1 MNRQSRFRQPIG
13 PGSVMASTALAL
25 GAVGGWFGLVY
36 AREHGSYG
44 TLLWWGYLTLGLA
57 VGSTLCVAVPL
68 ARRVE
73 ARANHRVGP
82 RATLHRPKGEYI
94 ARYSMQDR
102 VIAVILA
109 ILFGGLTV
117 FIVLRSN
124 RMLMQVV
131 AVTIF
136 CGLVANV
143 LHVIATRVRF
153 TDDRI
158 TARLA
163 WFRSISEPYTAVK
176 KLRSMPG
183 TVRIQ
188 FSDGR
193 SLKLHP
199 GLGDPDRVIGYLRT
213 HCPES
218 VELEDPPRPL
228 E

>member
-1 MNRQSRFRQPIG
+1 
-13 PGSVMASTALAL
+13 MASTALAL

-36 AREHGSYG
+36 AREHGNYG

-57 VGSTLCVAVPL
+57 VGSTLCIAVPL

-73 ARANHRVGP
+73 ARVGSG
-82 RATLHRPKGEYI
+82 AKLHRPKGEYV

-143 LHVIATRVRF
+143 LHVIATRVQF

-213 HCPES
+213 HCPKS
-218 VELEDPPRPL
+218 VELEDLRWPL
-228 E
+228 G